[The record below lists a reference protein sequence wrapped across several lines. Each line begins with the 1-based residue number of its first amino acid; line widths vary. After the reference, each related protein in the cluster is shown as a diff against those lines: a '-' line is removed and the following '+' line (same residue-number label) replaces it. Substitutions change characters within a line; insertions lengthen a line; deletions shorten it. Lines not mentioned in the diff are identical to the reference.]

1 MKTILI
7 SGGSEGLGK
16 AIAKNLAQNND
27 VVILARDE
35 TKLKATADEL
45 GCRYIVGD
53 VRDYTAMQ
61 QVCDELGAID
71 CLINNAGVWLQG
83 PLDETDDKRI
93 QEAIDT
99 NVNGTISL
107 TKAVMPRMKQQK
119 RGLIINVISQ
129 GGLNA
134 REGWPI
140 YTASKWAIT
149 GFTKAMQQELEPFG
163 IGVTGL
169 YPATLNTEMF
179 AKSGIS
185 KDVSRA
191 LNPDEVAKTVEFIV
205 SMDGILL
212 LPEMGV
218 KKFPTAQ

>member
-16 AIAKNLAQNND
+16 AIAKILAQNNN
-27 VVILARDE
+27 VIILARDE
-35 TKLKATADEL
+35 AKLKATADEL

-61 QVCDELGAID
+61 KVCEELGDID
-71 CLINNAGVWLQG
+71 CLINNAGIWLQG

-93 QEAIDT
+93 QETIDT
-99 NVNGTISL
+99 NINGTISL
-107 TKAVMPRMKQQK
+107 TKAVVPRMKQQK

-149 GFTKAMQQELEPFG
+149 GFTKAMQQELESFG

-179 AKSGIS
+179 AKSGVS

-191 LNPDEVAKTVEFIV
+191 LSPDDVAKTVEFIV
-205 SMDGILL
+205 SMDGTLL
-212 LPEMGV
+212 LPEMGI
-218 KKFPTAQ
+218 KKFPAAR